1 MSSDPG
7 LDAQRITFENL
18 RWFIHAVL
26 VKTGVPEEVAS
37 VEADIAAE
45 VDLFG
50 VQSHG
55 VQLLPTVV
63 EHVEKGLINPAP
75 KLQPIADFGA
85 SVLFDCNRGI
95 GRYVSALAMD
105 EAVRR
110 AARFGVGLVCLRGVS
125 HWGRGHSYA
134 LRAARQGVIGLA
146 FTNAMANFPAW
157 GTSVPTLG
165 NNPIAIGIPARNRE
179 ESAVLDIAMTQ
190 SAVRRV
196 WDAAAAGQ
204 QVPVDWGLDADGRS
218 TTDPNAIIRS
228 ERYLPMG
235 RHKGSGLAFMTDLLT
250 AGLAGGALCFEQG
263 RNDAPSDM
271 AGASSK
277 TFIAFRPF
285 GDWLESRTE
294 DLKEHLKSAPRAEEQ
309 GEPLWPGEGSYRRRL
324 DYLRNGIPINGH
336 LVAKLEVL
344 ADQSSISIPWIR
356 QASAPD

>member
-1 MSSDPG
+1 
-7 LDAQRITFENL
+7 
-18 RWFIHAVL
+18 
-26 VKTGVPEEVAS
+26 VPEEIAS

-63 EHVEKGLINPAP
+63 EHLKKGLINPAP
-75 KLQPIADFGA
+75 ELKPMVDFGA
-85 SVLFDCNRGI
+85 AALFDGDRGI

-110 AARFGVGLVCLRGVS
+110 ASEFGVGLVSLRNVS

-134 LRAARQGVIGLA
+134 LRAARRGFIGLA

-165 NNPIAIGIPARNRE
+165 NNPIAIGIPAGDRE
-179 ESAVLDIAMTQ
+179 ESPVLDIAMTQ

-196 WDAAAAGQ
+196 WDAASAGQ
-204 QVPVDWGLDADGRS
+204 QVPLDWGLDADGRP

-277 TFIAFRPF
+277 TFMAIRPF

-294 DLKEHLKSAPRAEEQ
+294 DLKEHLKSAPTAPEQ
-309 GEPLWPGEGSYRRRL
+309 GEPLWPGEGSFRRRL
-324 DYLRNGIPINGH
+324 DYLQHGIPINRH
-336 LVAKLEVL
+336 LAVKLELL
-344 ADQSSISIPWIR
+344 ADQNSISIPWMK
-356 QASAPD
+356 QASAPE